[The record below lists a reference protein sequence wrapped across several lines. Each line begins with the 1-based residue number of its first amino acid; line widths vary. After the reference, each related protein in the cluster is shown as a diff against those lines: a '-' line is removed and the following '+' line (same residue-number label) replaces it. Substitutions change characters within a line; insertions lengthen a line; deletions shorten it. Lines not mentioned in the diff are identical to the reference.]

1 LTPEEEWRRAYRDIV
16 DFERTIADD
25 GSLII
30 KFWLHIS
37 KQEQKKRFK
46 KLIQDPLTAW
56 QVTAEDWDHHS
67 RYDDYVL
74 AVEEMLEHTIT
85 EWGPWT
91 IVEATDRQ
99 YTHVKIFQTI
109 IAALE
114 ERLAAIP
121 GALPP
126 AVTAAPVDEMSVES
140 ELSVQEAELVAEED
154 SEPPAEGE
162 AAAPSPEPEPAKKKK
177 GKKKKKVDKKG
188 RKEGRDVGDS

>member
-1 LTPEEEWRRAYRDIV
+1 VTELTRPEEEWRAPTGISQTLS
-16 DFERTIADD
+16 ERLADD
-25 GSLII
+25 GWLII

-37 KQEQKKRFK
+37 KSEQKKRFK

-67 RYDDYVL
+67 KYDDYVL

-91 IVEATDRQ
+91 MRSGHRPSVYPRKNI
-99 YTHVKIFQTI
+99 QTI

-121 GALPP
+121 GAL
-126 AVTAAPVDEMSVES
+126 ASGGDGSARRETTDR
-140 ELSVQEAELVAEED
+140 D
-154 SEPPAEGE
+154 RRIRRKK
-162 AAAPSPEPEPAKKKK
+162 PS
-177 GKKKKKVDKKG
+177 
-188 RKEGRDVGDS
+188 